1 MKVRCFLALI
11 PRRDDLLQLDEG
23 LSFSLNAFFM
33 VANFRLY
40 PRSQVGPL
48 SEANPGIFDSGGP
61 NVGSERT
68 VEPFMANYFSQRRPR
83 AS

>member
-1 MKVRCFLALI
+1 MTIYFNLI
-11 PRRDDLLQLDEG
+11 FFDEG

-40 PRSQVGPL
+40 PRPEVGPL
-48 SEANPGIFDSGGP
+48 SRANPGIFELGGP

-68 VEPFMANYFSQRRPR
+68 VELFLWQITSHRDDHVFLNL
-83 AS
+83 

>member
-1 MKVRCFLALI
+1 MTIYFNLI
-11 PRRDDLLQLDEG
+11 FFDEG

-40 PRSQVGPL
+40 PRPVGPL
-48 SEANPGIFDSGGP
+48 SRANPGIFELGGP

-68 VEPFMANYFSQRRPR
+68 VELFFMANYFSQRRPR
-83 AS
+83 VS